1 MKYRMKSITKMML
14 MFILTATVFTACK
27 KDNDDAK
34 VAVKLTD
41 DPFPMGMVAKAEI
54 GVAKIEL
61 KDANGNYVTVFEGD
75 SQVNMVDYTNG
86 ATAEVNVES
95 LPEGT
100 YNEAKITLNA
110 ASVTLT
116 NNEHF
121 DASASVNHSYTVR
134 VNPAIEVT
142 QGNTE
147 DLLLDLDLSDTFRF
161 SGSFMGGW
169 FNSVADITGIGSCHP
184 DFRAVSL
191 SHTGSVEGQVVD
203 ANGNGVAYAYVS
215 VSYDYDGDGH
225 ADSVSTI
232 CDANGHYA
240 IIGLPEGTY
249 TVEVEADH
257 HANVDVSN
265 VSVNVQHE
273 TTVNVTVN

>member
-1 MKYRMKSITKMML
+1 MKLKMKSITKMML
-14 MFILTATVFTACK
+14 MLILTASVFTACK
-27 KDNDDAK
+27 KDDDDAK
-34 VAVKLTD
+34 VAVQLTD

-75 SQVNMVDYTNG
+75 TQVNMVDYTNG
-86 ATAEVNVES
+86 ATAEVSVQS

-100 YNEAKITLNA
+100 YNEARITLNA

-121 DASASVNHSYTVR
+121 DASASVNHAYTVQ

-142 QGNTE
+142 QGDTE
-147 DLLLDLDLSDTFRF
+147 ELLLDLDLSDTFSF

-232 CDANGHYA
+232 CDASGHYA

-249 TVEVEADH
+249 TVEVEADQ
-257 HANVDVSN
+257 HATADVSN
-265 VSVNVQHE
+265 VSVSVQHE
-273 TTVNVTVN
+273 TTVDVTVN